1 LPHAFNEDDAF
12 KVAIDKHTTGI
23 VWYRKHF
30 KLPLSAKDKKVFLE
44 FQGVRQG
51 GEFYLNGKAIGIH
64 ENGIMACGFDI
75 STLVN
80 YGKKENVIAVRIDN
94 SWNYKEKS
102 TGSTFQWNDKNFN
115 ANYGGIPKNVLL
127 HITPKT
133 YQTLPLY
140 SNLQTTGTY
149 IYPRDIDIKQQ
160 SAVIC
165 VESEVKNET
174 KKPQEI
180 SLEAYIEDMNGE
192 IIKEI
197 KGESK
202 TLVAGEKS
210 LA

>member
-1 LPHAFNEDDAF
+1 
-12 KVAIDKHTTGI
+12 
-23 VWYRKHF
+23 
-30 KLPLSAKDKKVFLE
+30 
-44 FQGVRQG
+44 
-51 GEFYLNGKAIGIH
+51 
-64 ENGIMACGFDI
+64 MACGFDI
-75 STLVN
+75 SNLVN
-80 YGKKENVIAVRIDN
+80 YGKKENIIAVRIDN

-102 TGSTFQWNDKNFN
+102 TGSNFQWNDKNFN

-202 TLVAGEKS
+202 TLATGEKS
-210 LA
+210 LLKANDKVSGLIR